1 MKKKKSLTPQQRRFI
16 CEYANSLNADKAA
29 QKAGYKSETAKAK
42 IKELLQDPLITAEIH
57 AEIEKTASTL
67 NVSVAFIVKKLLQII
82 TFSSEKEAVLD
93 KTGEP
98 TGAQRLRDAAV
109 ALRALDSLA
118 RIYERQKDETSA
130 TIDSQSVRIMCI
142 ENLDENK
149 I

>member
-1 MKKKKSLTPQQRRFI
+1 M
-16 CEYANSLNADKAA
+16 
-29 QKAGYKSETAKAK
+29 
-42 IKELLQDPLITAEIH
+42 
-57 AEIEKTASTL
+57 
-67 NVSVAFIVKKLLQII
+67 KKLLQII

-98 TGAQRLRDAAV
+98 TWAQRLRDAAV
-109 ALRALDSLA
+109 ALRALDSLT

-130 TIDSQSVRIMCI
+130 TIDPQSVRIMCI